1 MSRKLVKEYY
11 DSLGI
16 KEWRRLEK
24 SEYSQLEWLTH
35 IRFIDK
41 FLPKDGSVLDAGGGP
56 GRYSI
61 YLAKKGFC
69 VTLLDISPVQLRIAK
84 QKAAMGEVPANTI
97 EYVEGD
103 LGDLSSFPD
112 NHFDAVLCLTAL
124 SHLIEKK
131 DRDTAVKNLVRVAKQ
146 KAPLFISVINR
157 YAVFR
162 TILKRRDLW
171 PSFLDPGH
179 QSVFDKGVHLAHPGK
194 RIGHFTD
201 AYFFTP
207 SELRKTF
214 ENAGVKMLTMAA
226 SQGLASL
233 LGDEFNALV
242 KDERKRRKW
251 MEIHWRTCEEPDI
264 IGISEH
270 VLLVGRKT

>member
-1 MSRKLVKEYY
+1 MRQGIVRDYY

-24 SEYSQLEWLTH
+24 SAYSHLEWLTH
-35 IRFIDK
+35 IHFIDK
-41 FLPKDGSVLDAGGGP
+41 FLPKGGRVLDAGGGP

-61 YLAKKGFC
+61 YLAKKGFSM
-69 VTLLDISPVQLRIAK
+69 TLLDFSPVQLRIAR
-84 QKAAMGEVPANTI
+84 QKVARARILPSAI
-97 EYVEGD
+97 ECIEGD
-103 LGDLSSFPD
+103 IRDMSSFPD

-124 SHLIEKK
+124 SHLIDRK
-131 DRDTAVKNLVRVAKQ
+131 DRDITIRNLVRVAKRG
-146 KAPLFISVINR
+146 APLFISVINR

-171 PSFLDPGH
+171 PSLLDLGH
-179 QSVFDKGVHLAHPGK
+179 QDVFDKGVHRAHPGK

-207 SELRKTF
+207 SELRRTF
-214 ENAGVKMLTMAA
+214 EEVGVEVLTMAA
-226 SQGLASL
+226 SQGLTAL
-233 LGDEFNALV
+233 LGEEFNGLV
-242 KDERKRRKW
+242 KDVRMRRKW
-251 MEIHWRTCEEPDI
+251 MEIHWQTCEDTSL

-270 VLLVGRKT
+270 VLLVGRKS